1 MEDNRTIGCSH
12 SSNFFGNRQDRQ
24 LLGTA
29 DIDRQVVIL
38 FQKQMQAA
46 YEVIDIKQAARLLSR
61 AVSRHR
67 LPAQRMRDKIRNY
80 PPVIGTH
87 PRAISIED
95 AHDAG
100 V

>member
-1 MEDNRTIGCSH
+1 MENYRTIGCGQ
-12 SSNFFGNRQDRQ
+12 SSNFFGNRQDGQ

-38 FQKQMQAA
+38 FQKQVQAA
-46 YEVIDIKQAARLLSR
+46 YEVIDIKQAARLLSGTI
-61 AVSRHR
+61 SRHR
-67 LPAQRMRDKIRNY
+67 LPAQRLRDKIRNY
-80 PPVIGTH
+80 ASVVGAH